1 MLQKPPTALKD
12 FFVRASAFMRRVL
25 TFLSVFIFGAIA
37 CGAQVSSADQLCL
50 GTKGDTG
57 IYHAAPGSLQPGTC
71 GITNAS
77 NQQNGA
83 LVMVIP
89 NASTTG
95 TTANTLT
102 KLTGAPSTA
111 VIASTTD
118 NKSGVVMGITVGGAG
133 TTGNAVV
140 TFAGFANCVFDGATT
155 AGDFV
160 TVSTTVAGNCH
171 DIGSAQPF
179 DSSQMI
185 GRVTTSNA
193 AAGTYGVLLNPQ
205 TANSPSAGG
214 GGGGTPISV
223 PFGSV
228 NVAVSNP
235 KYPAVSGLNMA
246 SGNVDLYT
254 VPAGRLALA
263 TNVIVTNPTGAPAHL
278 TSLSEVKVS
287 GSYHTF
293 DFVANNILAGT
304 TASVSMV
311 PFLLHAGESFSLNNS
326 IAGGSAWVAII
337 EFDSTANIAD
347 SRLFSLSA
355 GNNTLFTVPAGK
367 TVSFI
372 GFPSAFNQPGSGY
385 VYYWNN
391 SGATRTIF
399 FNLVPSGGSPNNN
412 NQVFPTNLVNT
423 VAAQSQSFNT
433 LFGNMAPG
441 DFINLNTDAATAE
454 QVAWVIYTQ
463 Q

>member
-1 MLQKPPTALKD
+1 MKKLA
-12 FFVRASAFMRRVL
+12 V
-25 TFLSVFIFGAIA
+25 LSVFIVGAIGS
-37 CGAQVSSADQLCL
+37 GAQVSFPSADQLCL
-50 GTKGDTG
+50 GKGDAG

-71 GITNAS
+71 GVPTSS

-83 LVMVIP
+83 LVMLIP
-89 NASTTG
+89 NASATG
-95 TTANTLT
+95 TTVNTLT

-160 TVSTTVAGNCH
+160 TVSTTTPGNCH

-185 GRVTTSNA
+185 GRVTTNNA

-205 TANSPSAGG
+205 TANSPAPGG
-214 GGGGTPISV
+214 GGGGGPTIAV

-228 NVAVSNP
+228 NVGISNP

-263 TNVIVTNPTGAPAHL
+263 MNLIVTNPTGAAGSL
-278 TSLSEVKVS
+278 TTISEVKVS
-287 GSYHTF
+287 GTYHTF
-293 DFVANNILAGT
+293 DIAKNIAAGT
-304 TASVSMV
+304 TAAPSLA
-311 PFLLHAGESFSLNNS
+311 PFLLHAGEGFSLNNS

-337 EFDSTANIAD
+337 EFDNTANIAD

-355 GNNTLFTVPAGK
+355 GANTLFTVPAGK

-372 GFPSAFNQPGSGY
+372 GFPSGFNQTGSGY
-385 VYYWNN
+385 TYYWNN
-391 SGATRTIF
+391 SGATRTISY
-399 FNLVPSGGSPNNN
+399 NIVPSGGSANNN
-412 NQVFPTNLVNT
+412 NQVFPTNLQNT
-423 VAAQSQSFNT
+423 VATQTLSSNT

-441 DFINLNTDAATAE
+441 DFINFNTDAATAE
-454 QVAWVIYTQ
+454 QVAWVIFTQ

>member
-1 MLQKPPTALKD
+1 
-12 FFVRASAFMRRVL
+12 MRRVL
-25 TFLSVFIFGAIA
+25 TVLSVFIFGAIA
-37 CGAQVSSADQLCL
+37 SGAQISSADQLCL

-95 TTANTLT
+95 TTVNTLT
-102 KLTGAPSTA
+102 KLTGVPSTA

-118 NKSGVVMGITVGGAG
+118 NKNGVVMGITVGGAG

-179 DSSQMI
+179 DSSQII
-185 GRVTTSNA
+185 GRVTTNNA

-205 TANSPSAGG
+205 TANSPGAGG
-214 GGGGTPISV
+214 GGTSISV

-263 TNVIVTNPTGAPAHL
+263 MNVIVTNPTGAAGSL
-278 TSLSEVKVS
+278 TTISEVKVS

-293 DFVANNILAGT
+293 DFVANGVFPGQ
-304 TASVSMV
+304 TASVEMV
-311 PFLLHAGESFSLNNS
+311 PFLLHAG
-326 IAGGSAWVAII
+326 
-337 EFDSTANIAD
+337 
-347 SRLFSLSA
+347 
-355 GNNTLFTVPAGK
+355 
-367 TVSFI
+367 
-372 GFPSAFNQPGSGY
+372 
-385 VYYWNN
+385 
-391 SGATRTIF
+391 
-399 FNLVPSGGSPNNN
+399 
-412 NQVFPTNLVNT
+412 
-423 VAAQSQSFNT
+423 
-433 LFGNMAPG
+433 
-441 DFINLNTDAATAE
+441 
-454 QVAWVIYTQ
+454 
-463 Q
+463 

>member
-1 MLQKPPTALKD
+1 
-12 FFVRASAFMRRVL
+12 MRRVL
-25 TFLSVFIFGAIA
+25 TFLSIFIFGAIA
-37 CGAQVSSADQLCL
+37 SGAQVASADQLCL

-71 GITNAS
+71 RVTNSS

-83 LVMVIP
+83 FVMLIP

-95 TTANTLT
+95 TTVNTLT
-102 KLTGAPSTA
+102 KLIGAPSTA

-118 NKSGVVMGITVGGAG
+118 NKNGVVMGITVGGAG

-160 TVSTTVAGNCH
+160 TVSTTTPGNCH

-185 GRVTTSNA
+185 GRVTTNNA

-205 TANSPSAGG
+205 TANSPSAAGS
-214 GGGGTPISV
+214 GGTSIAV

-228 NVAVSNP
+228 NVAVNNP
-235 KYPAVSGLNMA
+235 KYPPVSSLNMA

-263 TNVIVTNPTGAPAHL
+263 LNVIVTLPTGAAGPL
-278 TSLSEVKVS
+278 TVLSEVKVS

-293 DFVANNILAGT
+293 DFVANGVFSGQ
-304 TASVSMV
+304 TASQEMV

-326 IAGGSAWVAII
+326 IAGGSAWAAIV
-337 EFDSTANIAD
+337 EFDNTANIAD

-367 TVSFI
+367 TVTFM
-372 GFPSAFNQPGSGY
+372 GFLTGFNQIGTGY
-385 VYYWNN
+385 VFYWNN

-412 NQVFPTNLVNT
+412 NEVFPTTGLPT
-423 VAAQSQSFNT
+423 VATLQQSSNT
-433 LFGNMAPG
+433 IFGNMAPG
-441 DFINLNTDAATAE
+441 DFINLNTDAATTE

>member
-1 MLQKPPTALKD
+1 MKKITI
-12 FFVRASAFMRRVL
+12 
-25 TFLSVFIFGAIA
+25 LSLLIFCAIGA
-37 CGAQVSSADQLCL
+37 GAQVSFPSADQLCL
-50 GTKGDTG
+50 GRGDAG

-71 GITNAS
+71 GVPNSS

-118 NKSGVVMGITVGGAG
+118 NKNGVVMGITVGGAG
-133 TTGNAVV
+133 TTGNAAI
-140 TFAGFANCVFDGATT
+140 TFGGFANCVFDGGTT

-160 TVSTTVAGNCH
+160 SVSTTVAGNCH

-179 DSSQMI
+179 DSSQII
-185 GRVTTSNA
+185 GRVTTNNA

-205 TANSPSAGG
+205 TANSPAPGG

-228 NVAVSNP
+228 TVAISNP

-263 TNVIVTNPTGAPAHL
+263 MNLLVTNPTGASGSL
-278 TSLSEVKVS
+278 TAISEVKVS

-293 DFVANNILAGT
+293 DIVKNIAAGSST
-304 TASVSMV
+304 SPAQP

-337 EFDSTANIAD
+337 EFDNTANIAD
-347 SRLFSLSA
+347 SRLFSLAA
-355 GNNTLFTVPAGK
+355 GANTLFTVPAGK

-372 GFPSAFNQPGSGY
+372 GFPSGFNQTGSGY
-385 VYYWNN
+385 TYYWNN
-391 SGATRTIF
+391 SGATRTISY
-399 FNLVPSGGSPNNN
+399 NIVPSGGSANIN

-423 VAAQSQSFNT
+423 VTNQSLSSNT

>member
-1 MLQKPPTALKD
+1 MKK
-12 FFVRASAFMRRVL
+12 L
-25 TFLSVFIFGAIA
+25 TILSLFIFCAIGA
-37 CGAQVSSADQLCL
+37 GAQASFPSADQLCL

-57 IYHAAPGSLQPGTC
+57 MYHAAPGSLQPGTC
-71 GITNAS
+71 GIPNAS
-77 NQQNGA
+77 NPQNGA
-83 LVMVIP
+83 LVMLIP
-89 NASTTG
+89 NAGTTG

-118 NKSGVVMGITVGGAG
+118 NKNGVITGITVGGAG

-171 DIGSAQPF
+171 DIGSSQPV
-179 DSSQMI
+179 DGSQVI
-185 GRVTTSNA
+185 GRVTTNNA
-193 AAGTYGVLLNPQ
+193 AAGTFGVLLNPQ
-205 TANSPSAGG
+205 IASSGSSGG

-228 NVAVSNP
+228 NVAISNP

-246 SGNVDLYT
+246 AGNVDLYT
-254 VPAGRLALA
+254 VPANRLALA
-263 TNVIVTNPTGAPAHL
+263 TNVIVTNPTGGPASL

-293 DFVANNILAGT
+293 DFVANGFPAGA

-326 IAGGSAWVAII
+326 AAGGSAWVDII
-337 EFDSTANIAD
+337 EFDNTANIQD
-347 SRLFSLSA
+347 SRLFSLAA
-355 GNNTLFTVPAGK
+355 GANTLFTVPTGK
-367 TVSFI
+367 TVQFI
-372 GFPSAFNQPGSGY
+372 GFPSGFNQTQSGY

-391 SGATRTIF
+391 SGATRTIS
-399 FNLVPSGGSPNNN
+399 FNLVPNGGSPNIN
-412 NQVFPTNLVNT
+412 NQVFPTNRINNVTN
-423 VAAQSQSFNT
+423 QSQSSNT
-433 LFGNMAPG
+433 IFGNMAPG
-441 DFINLNTDAATAE
+441 DFINLNTDAGTAE
-454 QVAWVIYTQ
+454 QVAWVIFTQ